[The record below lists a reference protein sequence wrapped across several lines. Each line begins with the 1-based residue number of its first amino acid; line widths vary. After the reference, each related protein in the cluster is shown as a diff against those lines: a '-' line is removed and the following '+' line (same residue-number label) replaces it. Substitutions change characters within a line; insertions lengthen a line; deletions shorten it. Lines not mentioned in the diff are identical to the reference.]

1 STVISGAEAAVVEVA
16 GLLETEGVKTKRLR
30 VSHAFHSPLMEPM
43 LAEFRGVAEGLSYAP
58 PRIPV
63 VSNVTGLVTD
73 AEALYSAEYWVRHV
87 REAVRFADGVRSLAD
102 AGVTTFLELG
112 PDGVLSGMGQECVS
126 DAVFASVLRAGRYEV
141 PSLQDALAE
150 IYVRGRQVDWSVLL
164 APARPRRV
172 ELPTYAFQRERFW
185 LEPVRGGTAPALTR
199 AADPRR
205 YQVSWAPV
213 SDVVG
218 AALTGTWLM
227 AVPAGSAWDE
237 WVADCVAALA
247 RCGARPAVV
256 ELGQNDTDRAVMA
269 DRLRRALEE
278 AEVSDAAGVVSL
290 LALAE
295 GRHGEYGSVPL
306 GLALTFSL
314 LQGIGDAG
322 VGGRVWCV
330 TRGAVAVSGSENPSG
345 VEQAAV
351 WGLGRVAG
359 LEAPERWGG
368 LLDLPEVW
376 DARVADRLVGVVSG
390 RADETEAAVRSSGVF
405 GRRVVRAVEGARG
418 VGGWE
423 PSGTVLVTGG
433 TGALGAHVARWLAR
447 AGAEHLLL
455 LSRRGPGAEG
465 VDELCAELRE
475 VGARVTVVACDVGDR
490 GVLAG
495 VLAGVPGEFPLTAVV
510 HAAGVLDDGVLDG
523 LSVGRFEGVLRAK
536 SEAAWHLHELTRE
549 LDLSAFVL
557 FSSFSG
563 TVGAAGQANYAAA
576 NATLDALAQWRRGA
590 GLPATSVAWGP
601 WADNGMAEAVAD
613 RWRRHGLPAM
623 DPESAVATLEQSVNH
638 PATTAL
644 IVADVEWDTLAGTM
658 ADTRSRRLLHALTAH
673 GSPDT
678 ANEVTTTE
686 GSLRRRLAG
695 LGTTEQDRVLLEFV
709 RSHVAA
715 VLGHR
720 RPEAIEADR
729 AFKELGFD
737 SLAAVNL
744 RNRLNAATGLSL
756 PSTLLFD
763 HPTATALVKL
773 LRTEVLGLRNGADA
787 ALPVAMATEDEPIA
801 IVAMSCRFPG
811 GVRTPEDLWQLL
823 AAGREVLTG
832 FPADRGWDLDALYG
846 PDPDEH
852 GKSYVREG
860 GFLEGAGDFDPK
872 FFGISPR
879 EAVAMDP
886 QQRLLLE
893 TSWEA
898 FERAGIDPTLLRGS
912 QTGVFVGSNG
922 QDYATSLRQAA
933 AEHIE
938 GHLVTSSAASVVSG
952 RISYTFGFEGPAV
965 TVDTACSSSLVALH
979 LAAQS
984 LRQGECSL
992 ALAGGVTVMSTPELF
1007 VEFSRQ
1013 RGLAADGRCK
1023 AFAAGADGTGWGEGV
1038 GLLLLERVSD
1048 ARRNGHQVLAVVR
1061 GSAVNQDGASNGLT
1075 APSGPSQQ
1083 RVIRAALANARLSAA
1098 DVDTVE
1104 AHGTGTTLGDPI
1116 EAQALLATYGQ
1127 ERPEERPLWL
1137 GSIKSNIGHTQ
1148 AAAGVAGVI
1157 KSVLAMRHGLLPQTL
1172 HIDEPSPH
1180 VDWST
1185 GAVELLTA
1193 PTPWPETGRP
1203 RRAGVSSFGVS
1214 GTNAHV
1220 ILEQGPMVSD
1230 AATDATSEPSGVV
1243 PWVVSARSDAG
1254 LRDQAARLL
1263 STVGDEA
1270 GPASVDV
1277 GLSLVTTR
1285 AVFERRAVVLG
1296 GDRTALVHGLTAL
1309 AEGRDTAGVVR
1320 GAATG
1325 SSDRVAFVFPG
1336 QGWQWVGMAAGLL
1349 ESSPVFAERIGECAA

>member
-1 STVISGAEAAVVEVA
+1 
-16 GLLETEGVKTKRLR
+16 
-30 VSHAFHSPLMEPM
+30 
-43 LAEFRGVAEGLSYAP
+43 
-58 PRIPV
+58 
-63 VSNVTGLVTD
+63 
-73 AEALYSAEYWVRHV
+73 
-87 REAVRFADGVRSLAD
+87 
-102 AGVTTFLELG
+102 
-112 PDGVLSGMGQECVS
+112 
-126 DAVFASVLRAGRYEV
+126 
-141 PSLQDALAE
+141 
-150 IYVRGRQVDWSVLL
+150 
-164 APARPRRV
+164 
-172 ELPTYAFQRERFW
+172 
-185 LEPVRGGTAPALTR
+185 
-199 AADPRR
+199 
-205 YQVSWAPV
+205 
-213 SDVVG
+213 
-218 AALTGTWLM
+218 
-227 AVPAGSAWDE
+227 
-237 WVADCVAALA
+237 
-247 RCGARPAVV
+247 
-256 ELGQNDTDRAVMA
+256 
-269 DRLRRALEE
+269 
-278 AEVSDAAGVVSL
+278 
-290 LALAE
+290 
-295 GRHGEYGSVPL
+295 
-306 GLALTFSL
+306 
-314 LQGIGDAG
+314 
-322 VGGRVWCV
+322 
-330 TRGAVAVSGSENPSG
+330 
-345 VEQAAV
+345 
-351 WGLGRVAG
+351 
-359 LEAPERWGG
+359 
-368 LLDLPEVW
+368 
-376 DARVADRLVGVVSG
+376 
-390 RADETEAAVRSSGVF
+390 
-405 GRRVVRAVEGARG
+405 
-418 VGGWE
+418 
-423 PSGTVLVTGG
+423 
-433 TGALGAHVARWLAR
+433 
-447 AGAEHLLL
+447 
-455 LSRRGPGAEG
+455 
-465 VDELCAELRE
+465 
-475 VGARVTVVACDVGDR
+475 
-490 GVLAG
+490 
-495 VLAGVPGEFPLTAVV
+495 
-510 HAAGVLDDGVLDG
+510 
-523 LSVGRFEGVLRAK
+523 
-536 SEAAWHLHELTRE
+536 
-549 LDLSAFVL
+549 
-557 FSSFSG
+557 
-563 TVGAAGQANYAAA
+563 
-576 NATLDALAQWRRGA
+576 RGA

-601 WADNGMAEAVAD
+601 WAAHGMAEAVAD

-623 DPESAVATLEQSVNH
+623 DPESAVATLERSVNH
-638 PATTAL
+638 PAAAAL
-644 IVADVEWDTLAGTM
+644 IVADVEWDSLAGTM
-658 ADTRSRRLLHALTAH
+658 ADTRSRRLLHDLMAH
-673 GSPDT
+673 GSPGT
-678 ANEVTTTE
+678 PNEVTTTE
-686 GSLRRRLAG
+686 GSLRHRLAG
-695 LGTTEQDRVLLEFV
+695 LGTAEQDRVLLEFV

-720 RPEAIEADR
+720 RPEAIDADR

-737 SLAAVNL
+737 SLAAVTL
-744 RNRLNAATGLSL
+744 RNRLNGATGLSL

-763 HPTATALVKL
+763 HPTVTALVKL
-773 LRTEVLGLRNGADA
+773 LRTEALGLRNGADA
-787 ALPVAMATEDEPIA
+787 ALPVAVAADDEPIA

-811 GVRTPEDLWQLL
+811 EVRTPEDLWQLL
-823 AAGREVLTG
+823 IAGREALTE
-832 FPADRGWDLDALYG
+832 FPADRGWDLDTLYG
-846 PDPDEH
+846 PDPDER
-852 GKSYVREG
+852 GKTYVREG

-912 QTGVFVGSNG
+912 RTGVFVGSNG

-1023 AFAAGADGTGWGEGV
+1023 AFAAAADGTGWGEGV

-1083 RVIRAALANARLSAA
+1083 RVIRAALANARLSAT

-1127 ERPEERPLWL
+1127 ERPGERPLWL

-1230 AATDATSEPSGVV
+1230 AATDAASEPSSVV

-1285 AVFERRAVVLG
+1285 AAFERRAVVLG
-1296 GDRTALVHGLTAL
+1296 ADRTALVSGLTAL
-1309 AEGRDTAGVVR
+1309 AEGREAAGVVR

-1349 ESSPVFAERIGECAA
+1349 ESSPVFAERLGEC

>member
-1 STVISGAEAAVVEVA
+1 
-16 GLLETEGVKTKRLR
+16 
-30 VSHAFHSPLMEPM
+30 
-43 LAEFRGVAEGLSYAP
+43 
-58 PRIPV
+58 
-63 VSNVTGLVTD
+63 
-73 AEALYSAEYWVRHV
+73 
-87 REAVRFADGVRSLAD
+87 
-102 AGVTTFLELG
+102 
-112 PDGVLSGMGQECVS
+112 
-126 DAVFASVLRAGRYEV
+126 
-141 PSLQDALAE
+141 
-150 IYVRGRQVDWSVLL
+150 
-164 APARPRRV
+164 
-172 ELPTYAFQRERFW
+172 
-185 LEPVRGGTAPALTR
+185 
-199 AADPRR
+199 
-205 YQVSWAPV
+205 
-213 SDVVG
+213 
-218 AALTGTWLM
+218 
-227 AVPAGSAWDE
+227 
-237 WVADCVAALA
+237 
-247 RCGARPAVV
+247 
-256 ELGQNDTDRAVMA
+256 
-269 DRLRRALEE
+269 
-278 AEVSDAAGVVSL
+278 
-290 LALAE
+290 
-295 GRHGEYGSVPL
+295 
-306 GLALTFSL
+306 
-314 LQGIGDAG
+314 
-322 VGGRVWCV
+322 
-330 TRGAVAVSGSENPSG
+330 
-345 VEQAAV
+345 EQAAV

-359 LEAPERWGG
+359 LEVPERWGG

-376 DARVADRLVGVVSG
+376 DARAADRLVDVMSG
-390 RADETEAAVRSSGVF
+390 RTGETEVAVRGSGVF
-405 GRRVVRAVEGARG
+405 ARRIVRASAGGHG
-418 VGGWE
+418 VGGWV

-455 LSRRGPGAEG
+455 VSRRGPEAAG

-475 VGARVTVVACDVGDR
+475 TGARVTVVACDVGDR
-490 GVLAG
+490 DALAG
-495 VLAGVPGEFPLTAVV
+495 VLAGVPEEFPLTAVV

-523 LSVGRFEGVLRAK
+523 LSVERFEGVLRAK

-576 NATLDALAQWRRGA
+576 NATLDALAEWRRGA

-601 WADNGMAEAVAD
+601 WAAHGMAEAVAD

-638 PATTAL
+638 PAAAAL

-658 ADTRSRRLLHALTAH
+658 ADTRSRRLLHDLTAH

-678 ANEVTTTE
+678 PNEVTTTE

-695 LGTTEQDRVLLEFV
+695 LGTAEQDRVLLEFV

-720 RPEAIEADR
+720 RPGAIDADR

-737 SLAAVNL
+737 SLAAVTL

-763 HPTATALVKL
+763 HPTVTALVKL
-773 LRTEVLGLRNGADA
+773 LRTEALGLRNGADA
-787 ALPVAMATEDEPIA
+787 ALPVAVATDDDPIA

-811 GVRTPEDLWQLL
+811 EVRTPEDLWQLL
-823 AAGREVLTG
+823 IAGREVLTE
-832 FPADRGWDLDALYG
+832 FPADRGWDLDTLYG
-846 PDPDEH
+846 PDPDER

-912 QTGVFVGSNG
+912 RTGVFVGSNG
-922 QDYATSLRQAA
+922 QDYATSLRRAA

-1023 AFAAGADGTGWGEGV
+1023 AFAAAADGTGWGEGV

-1061 GSAVNQDGASNGLT
+1061 GSAINQDGASNGLT

-1083 RVIRAALANARLSAA
+1083 RVIRAALANARLSAT

-1127 ERPEERPLWL
+1127 ERPDERPLWL
-1137 GSIKSNIGHTQ
+1137 
-1148 AAAGVAGVI
+1148 
-1157 KSVLAMRHGLLPQTL
+1157 
-1172 HIDEPSPH
+1172 
-1180 VDWST
+1180 
-1185 GAVELLTA
+1185 
-1193 PTPWPETGRP
+1193 
-1203 RRAGVSSFGVS
+1203 
-1214 GTNAHV
+1214 
-1220 ILEQGPMVSD
+1220 
-1230 AATDATSEPSGVV
+1230 
-1243 PWVVSARSDAG
+1243 
-1254 LRDQAARLL
+1254 
-1263 STVGDEA
+1263 
-1270 GPASVDV
+1270 
-1277 GLSLVTTR
+1277 
-1285 AVFERRAVVLG
+1285 
-1296 GDRTALVHGLTAL
+1296 
-1309 AEGRDTAGVVR
+1309 
-1320 GAATG
+1320 
-1325 SSDRVAFVFPG
+1325 
-1336 QGWQWVGMAAGLL
+1336 
-1349 ESSPVFAERIGECAA
+1349 